1 MKRVPD
7 IRPVPLSDGLQEIT
21 CPCGELVYSASSF
34 GRCPSCRRWF
44 GFSPSPGRDYQEK
57 FFIAP
62 FVHIPKYYEKVS
74 YDEVF
79 REVQKHIGNDVYRWT
94 YLANYLKDTF
104 PPDIDLTQL
113 LQSLRPYCPD
123 LSESDSPGSEK
134 LAAHFGRHLI
144 GLLRDFHYAPT
155 PQEREKAREE
165 IDAIIKNKAP
175 ERKRKK
181 IPIPPPLS
189 LNDMYA
195 YVHRIT
201 DHLRRKYTKKYEYD
215 PLPEDVLTNK
225 TELTELHD
233 TDPRLVEIQKKG
245 ITRMLI
251 KRPHELTIK
260 LMAQFLGV
268 TPKTLR
274 QRLKEEKKPPVSSPP
289 QKR

>member
-7 IRPVPLSDGLQEIT
+7 IRPVPLSDGLKEII

-34 GRCPSCRRWF
+34 GRCPSCRRRF
-44 GFSPSPGRDYQEK
+44 GFSPPPGRDYQEK

-62 FVHIPKYYEKVS
+62 FVADPEYYKRAS

-79 REVQKHIGNDVYRWT
+79 REVQKHIGNDSYRRI
-94 YLANYLKDTF
+94 YSADYLKD
-104 PPDIDLTQL
+104 PLPSDIDLTQL
-113 LQSLRPYCPD
+113 LQSLRPNCPD

-134 LAAHFGRHLI
+134 LAAHFGRLLI
-144 GLLRDFHYAPT
+144 GLLWDYHYAPT

-181 IPIPPPLS
+181 IPRPPHLS
-189 LNDMYA
+189 LNGMYE
-195 YVHRIT
+195 YVHCIT
-201 DHLRRKYTKKYEYD
+201 DDLRRKYTKKYGYD

-225 TELTELHD
+225 TESKELHQ

-245 ITRMLI
+245 LTRMLI
-251 KRPHELTIK
+251 KRPHELTQK
-260 LMAQFLGV
+260 LVAQFLGY
-268 TPKTLR
+268 TLKTLK
-274 QRLKEEKKPPVSSPP
+274 QELKKEKKPPASSPP
-289 QKR
+289 